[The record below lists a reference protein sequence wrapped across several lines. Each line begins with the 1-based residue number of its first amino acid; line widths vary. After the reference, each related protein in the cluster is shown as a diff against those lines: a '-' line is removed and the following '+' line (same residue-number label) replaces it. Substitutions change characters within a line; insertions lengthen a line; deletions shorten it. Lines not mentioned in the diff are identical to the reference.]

1 MPMIAY
7 LLIFVLS
14 CSIISCDKT
23 EPDTD
28 IPVLHFY
35 DSIVVEEKTRS
46 YLLNLPTNYNAGNNF
61 PLVVALHGFG
71 GKASQ
76 MEHDYKLS
84 EKSNEAQFVIVY
96 PEGTKSDGPL
106 GLQSWNAGTCCEAA
120 LEQQVNDVGFIS
132 QLIQKLVRQFK
143 INPKKVYVTG
153 ISNGAML
160 TYRLACE
167 IPNQIAAIASV
178 SGPLLTTRPCQPSR
192 KMPILHIHSLIDTKV
207 PYAGG
212 IGIGGYYYPPA
223 DSALQVWSAINGCNA
238 SPRLVFDSTLYT
250 KTQYISC
257 AAGTTIELNLTKDG
271 GHSWPGGLQPRP
283 GADEPSKAFDATN
296 MIWKF
301 FQQYELP

>member
-1 MPMIAY
+1 MIAY
-7 LLIFVLS
+7 VLILLLS
-14 CSIISCDKT
+14 CSLISCDKT
-23 EPDTD
+23 ETETKTVT
-28 IPVLHFY
+28 PVLHFY
-35 DSIVVEEKTRS
+35 DTIVVDGKKRD
-46 YLLNLPTNYNAGNNF
+46 YLLNLPPTYDAGSNF
-61 PLVVALHGFG
+61 SLVVALHGFG
-71 GKASQ
+71 GKAGQ
-76 MEHDYKLS
+76 MEQDYKLT
-84 EKSNEAQFVIVY
+84 EKSNEAQLVIVY

-106 GLQSWNAGTCCEAA
+106 GLQSWNAGTCCDEA
-120 LEQQVNDVGFIS
+120 LDQQVNDVGFIS

-153 ISNGAML
+153 MSNGAMM

-167 IPNQIAAIASV
+167 IPNQIAAIAPV
-178 SGPLLTTRPCQPSR
+178 SGTLLTATPCQPSR
-192 KMPILHIHSLIDTKV
+192 KMPILHIHSSVDNKV

-212 IGIGGYYYPPA
+212 IGIGGYYFPPV
-223 DSALQVWSAINGCNA
+223 DSALRVWGALNGCNA
-238 SPRLVFDSTLYT
+238 SPRLVFDSTLYS